1 MTQIYILIAIMLGVI
16 SRIVLMDGY
25 MVLPELKDGQ
35 LKLNTLGTILIG
47 FICVL
52 VIYVSSPAQITTPLQ
67 AFVFAYITPYA
78 VDKISRTL
86 TSTDEETI

>member
-1 MTQIYILIAIMLGVI
+1 MTQLYILIAILCGVI
-16 SRIVLMDGY
+16 SRIVLMDGF
-25 MVLPELKDGQ
+25 MVLPELKDGR

-52 VIYVSSPAQITTPLQ
+52 VIYVSDPAQITTPLQ
-67 AFVFAYITPYA
+67 AFVFAYIAPYA

-86 TSTDEETI
+86 TIVEDPV